1 VHELASPLP
10 ALPAA
15 RKHLQIFFSGKNP
28 AFYPHKLGLIG
39 SIYYNYGTL

>member
-1 VHELASPLP
+1 M
-10 ALPAA
+10 
-15 RKHLQIFFSGKNP
+15 QIFFSRKNP